1 MNNADSPSELL
12 KEAKRALSMG
22 ENFLAYDLAEKSPDA
37 NGNPS
42 PEKIHIMSLSLARSG
57 SLSRAKEIAA
67 LLPETEDESA
77 IYICGLK
84 SRLIKDTAIATRDPH
99 ERKRLFLEAA
109 QISERI
115 FNQRHSWYNGI
126 NAASCYLLS
135 GDAGRAR
142 QIAISSVL
150 PLCLSESHKDMWLD
164 ATFGE
169 CYLLLGD
176 YTRSAEFYSRAAHT
190 ALETDQFGNF
200 ASTLRQLRLLTNEIG
215 EESNSIWA
223 SLRLPRI
230 AVFSGHCIDECSRK
244 EPRFPL
250 SAVPKLR
257 QRIASAISELSIKIG
272 FCSCA
277 AGSDLLFAEELL
289 SSGGECHIVPPF
301 SIDATIK
308 NCIAKFQ
315 GDWEIIL
322 RTVMAHPKC
331 RIIEP
336 ECDETGEN
344 EDCAYDF
351 TNRYLLGLSLLKA
364 RDLNLP
370 LVGLAVWDHEEAGL
384 PGGTSSA
391 VNLWKDNSITIS
403 TINPKN
409 AI

>member
-1 MNNADSPSELL
+1 MNNTDTPCDFL
-12 KEAKRALSMG
+12 KEAKRALNMG

-37 NGNPS
+37 NGKPS

-57 SLSRAKEIAA
+57 SLSRAKEIAE
-67 LLPETEDESA
+67 LLPETDDESS
-77 IYICGLK
+77 INICGLK
-84 SRLIKDTAIATRDPH
+84 SRLIKDTAVATLDPN
-99 ERKRLFLEAA
+99 ERRQRFFEAA
-109 QISERI
+109 QISEQI
-115 FNQRHSWYNGI
+115 FNKKHSWYNGI
-126 NAASCYLLS
+126 NAASCYFLS
-135 GDAGRAR
+135 GDSDRAK
-142 QIAISSVL
+142 QIVKDAVL
-150 PLCLSESHKDMWLD
+150 PLCKSEIHKDMWLD

-176 YTRSAEFYSRAAHT
+176 YAHSAEFYSRAANT
-190 ALETDQFGNF
+190 ALATDQFGNF

-215 EESNSIWA
+215 ESTNSIWE
-223 SLRLPRI
+223 SLHLPKI
-230 AVFSGHCIDECSRK
+230 AIFSGHCIDESDRA

-250 SAVPKLR
+250 SAAPQIR
-257 QRIASAISELSIKIG
+257 QRISNAILDLGIKIG

-277 AGSDLLFAEELL
+277 AGSDILFAEELL

-301 SIDATIK
+301 SIDSTIK
-308 NCIAKFQ
+308 NCITKFQ
-315 GDWEIIL
+315 GDWEMKL

-351 TNRYLLGLSLLKA
+351 TNRYLLGLSFLKA

-370 LVGLAVWDHEEAGL
+370 LVGLAVWDHENAGA

-391 VNLWKDNSITIS
+391 VNLWKNNCITIS
-403 TINPKN
+403 TINPKD